1 MKMSRLFKHTLLTT
15 IALFGVIALST
26 SLLSAWLL
34 HKHLTAEYISKGRAI
49 ASSIASTSVEI
60 MLNRDIS
67 TFQAMIDQYLDI
79 EGVAY
84 VFMVDDHGLIAA
96 HTFVPSVPESLFRLK
111 ETRQAVTRRVDIV
124 GFGSVLDVSQPILAG
139 EAGYVH
145 VGMDRDLI
153 QNYIMHATFKVQ
165 GLLAVI
171 LALSIIVTYVMVN
184 RVSRPLNDLME
195 YASKLAARDFSAKV
209 DIRSKD
215 EIGMLA
221 GTMQTM
227 ARDLSV
233 LIDGLEES
241 VDRATTEHM
250 DTLAHFRTIIDNL
263 ADGLLVTDNGGM
275 ITHYNPALL
284 EMYGYGTNAPDLS
297 GRDVSFL
304 SPKGLEELA
313 KGVIRG
319 EEGAQ
324 VAEVRLS
331 SGRTGKAVAT
341 SIHKHHGGAG
351 EGLGVVFLIRD
362 VTSEKEVDRMKTEF
376 ISMVSHELRTPLT
389 SIMGFAKIV
398 KKKLEKVIRP
408 HLNMGAPKVRRSSEQ
423 ILGNMDIIIS
433 ESLRLTELVNDTLD
447 ISKMDDGKVE
457 WKMEEHDLKG
467 IFEQSLAS
475 SVTLFSEKRLEWSMY
490 VPDDLPKVVVDWD
503 RMIQVMVNL
512 ISNAVKFTDKGGVK
526 LVAEL
531 RRNEILVS
539 VRDTGCG
546 IPKEEQK
553 HIFQRF
559 KQVGDTL
566 TDKPKGTGLG
576 LPICKHIVEV
586 HGGSIWVESAPGK
599 GSFFFF
605 SIPLRPEKKP
615 AEQ

>member
-1 MKMSRLFKHTLLTT
+1 MKMSRLFKHTLLMTV
-15 IALFGVIALST
+15 ALFGIIAFST

-60 MLNRDIS
+60 LLNRDIS

-84 VFMVDDHGLIAA
+84 VFMVDDEGVIAA
-96 HTFVPSVPESLFRLK
+96 HTFVPSVPQSLRRLK
-111 ETRQAVTRRVDIV
+111 TTQGTVTRRVDIT
-124 GFGSVLDVSQPILAG
+124 GFGSVIDISQPILAG
-139 EAGYVH
+139 EAGWVH
-145 VGMDRDLI
+145 VGMDRELI
-153 QNYIMHATFKVQ
+153 QNYIMHATFKGQ

-171 LALSIIVTYVMVN
+171 LALSIGVAYVMVN
-184 RVSRPLNDLME
+184 RISRPLNELME
-195 YASKLAARDFSAKV
+195 YSSKLAARDFSAKV
-209 DIRSKD
+209 EIRSRD

-227 ARDLSV
+227 AHDLSV

-263 ADGLLVTDNGGM
+263 ADGLLVTDNNGR

-284 EMYGYGTNAPDLS
+284 EMYGYGSNAPDLS
-297 GRDVSFL
+297 GRDISFL
-304 SPKGLEELA
+304 SPRGLEELA
-313 KGVIRG
+313 EGVVG
-319 EEGAQ
+319 GDAGAQ
-324 VAEVRLS
+324 VAEVLLS

-341 SIHKHHGGAG
+341 AIHKHHGGKG

-362 VTSEKEVDRMKTEF
+362 ITSEKEVDRMKTEF

-398 KKKLEKVIRP
+398 RKKLEKVIKP

-423 ILGNMDIIIS
+423 IMGNMDIIIS

-457 WKMEEHDLKG
+457 WKMVENDLRG

-475 SVTLFSEKRLEWSMY
+475 SVTLFTEKRLEWSMY

-512 ISNAVKFTDKGGVK
+512 ISNAVKFTDKGGIK
-526 LVAEL
+526 LLAE
-531 RRNEILVS
+531 RRNSEVLVS

-546 IPKEEQK
+546 IPREEHK
-553 HIFQRF
+553 RIFERF

-576 LPICKHIVEV
+576 LPICKHIVEM
-586 HGGSIWVESAPGK
+586 HGGSIWVESMPGK
-599 GSFFFF
+599 GSSFFF
-605 SIPLRPEKKP
+605 SLPLRPREKP
-615 AEQ
+615 ADH